1 MPDNNK
7 KKFSILT
14 KIKNIKNIEII
25 ASILLGVIVLVI
37 FIGGLNPSESKS
49 ETTYNSTKEYVA
61 ETEKKVAKVLSQ
73 IKGVGK
79 ASVVLSV
86 KSGIQEV
93 YLTENESK
101 TETNPNGLKEVFKTE
116 KPVYVN
122 GKVVKLKDV
131 YPTIEGVVV
140 VCNGGGNSLTKI
152 KIIEAINVL
161 LNVSSEKV
169 SVFAKK

>member
-1 MPDNNK
+1 M
-7 KKFSILT
+7 
-14 KIKNIKNIEII
+14 
-25 ASILLGVIVLVI
+25 
-37 FIGGLNPSESKS
+37 
-49 ETTYNSTKEYVA
+49 
-61 ETEKKVAKVLSQ
+61 
-73 IKGVGK
+73 
-79 ASVVLSV
+79 
-86 KSGIQEV
+86 
-93 YLTENESK
+93 YLE
-101 TETNPNGLKEVFKTE
+101 LKEVFKTE

-140 VCNGGGNSLTKI
+140 VCDGGGNSLTKI